1 MNSKFL
7 LFLSVVLFTT
17 MTFISSS
24 QTDST
29 VYVGVGSRYV
39 FFSDST
45 YKLIF
50 QPCDICPPYADN
62 NNIVSY
68 GRYISFEDKALILT
82 SDPILNSSDMAMDVE
97 EFKTERDS
105 TMIVVD
111 IPAAKDSSD
120 MLAPHYF
127 YAIEVL
133 FFKYA
138 VSPREDTV
146 QKACGAYRCEF
157 YQNTPVFYVI
167 HDSLSRPATITVK
180 IYPKEQSKVSFA
192 QGKYVIN
199 NCANNTF
206 IIHIPQF
213 VTGFLNYERMNNFV
227 LEQCDVGYIGDGT
240 RTYVRKDI
248 YDQLNYSRWNLPSC
262 PNWRYRIP
270 WMDLFKKSE

>member
-1 MNSKFL
+1 MNRNFHSIL
-7 LFLSVVLFTT
+7 IIVLFTS
-17 MTFISSS
+17 MAFFSSAQIDSVVYIS
-24 QTDST
+24 
-29 VYVGVGSRYV
+29 VGSRYV

-62 NNIVSY
+62 NNIISY
-68 GRYISFEDKALILT
+68 GRYISFEDKALILS
-82 SDPILNSSDMAMDVE
+82 SDPILNFSDMAMDVD
-97 EFKTERDS
+97 EFMTERDS
-105 TMIVVD
+105 TMISID

-127 YAIEVL
+127 YVIEVL

-138 VSPREDTV
+138 EPPREDSV
-146 QKACGAYRCEF
+146 QKACGAYRREF
-157 YQNTPVFYVI
+157 YQNTPVFYI
-167 HDSLSRPATITVK
+167 THDSFSRPATITVK

-199 NCANNTF
+199 NSANNTF

-248 YDQLNYSRWNLPSC
+248 YDQLNYSRWNFPNC
-262 PNWRYRIP
+262 PNWHYRIP
-270 WMDLFKKSE
+270 WMDLFKKFE